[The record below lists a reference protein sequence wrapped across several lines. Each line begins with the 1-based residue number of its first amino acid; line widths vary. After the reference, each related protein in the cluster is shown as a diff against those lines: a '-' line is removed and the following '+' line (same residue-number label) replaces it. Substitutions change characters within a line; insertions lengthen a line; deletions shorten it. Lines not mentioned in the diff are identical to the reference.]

1 MIFLRLRKAWRK
13 MKLPVLT
20 VGSHLSRGSRK
31 LGATL
36 VPTAPGDE
44 AASLVRLAEQ
54 GTIDEDT
61 VILVGERAAT
71 APGALATVI
80 DLCRT
85 RDARMAWVPRR
96 AGEVGAV
103 EAGCLP
109 TLLPGGRPVTDV
121 KARVD
126 VAAAWGVESLPDQ
139 PGRTTPQILDGLADG
154 TVEAVMVSGV
164 QLSDLPDPQAA
175 RQAFDTAGFVV
186 SLEQRCSEVTERADV
201 VFPVCLLEETSGT
214 FLDWEHR
221 PGRVRVVNKQP
232 RTPMNEIRV
241 LAALADA
248 MGTPLGMRTV
258 SQAHQAWLELGDW
271 EGRGQSE
278 STVVAPPAP
287 ERHGG
292 LVLDTWRELLD
303 DSACLDGSQALRQ
316 TARPLVARVS
326 PRTACDHDLASTDV
340 VNVTL
345 AAGDSVEVPVSID
358 ESMID
363 GVVWVPAHC
372 GTGSAPARAGQ
383 SVQINK
389 VHGDKGGV
397 A

>member
-1 MIFLRLRKAWRK
+1 
-13 MKLPVLT
+13 
-20 VGSHLSRGSRK
+20 
-31 LGATL
+31 
-36 VPTAPGDE
+36 
-44 AASLVRLAEQ
+44 
-54 GTIDEDT
+54 
-61 VILVGERAAT
+61 
-71 APGALATVI
+71 
-80 DLCRT
+80 
-85 RDARMAWVPRR
+85 
-96 AGEVGAV
+96 
-103 EAGCLP
+103 
-109 TLLPGGRPVTDV
+109 
-121 KARVD
+121 
-126 VAAAWGVESLPDQ
+126 
-139 PGRTTPQILDGLADG
+139 
-154 TVEAVMVSGV
+154 MVSGV

-175 RQAFDTAGFVV
+175 RLALDKAGFVV

-221 PGRVRVVNKQP
+221 PGRVRVINKQP

-258 SQAHQAWLELGDW
+258 SQAHQAWLDLGDW

-326 PRTACDHDLASTDV
+326 PRTASDHDLGNADV
-340 VNVTL
+340 VNVTF
-345 AAGDSVEVPVSID
+345 AAGDSVEVPVSIE

-383 SVQINK
+383 SVQIDK